1 MTKTSL
7 GPDYIGIGAMKAASG
22 WIFRC
27 IELHPEVSDNTQK
40 EFYFFNKA
48 YNYEKGIE
56 YYYSIFNQHPPNKVK
71 GEFTPSYM
79 LSPHVASL
87 IHKHLPDVK
96 LIACLRNPADR
107 AYSDYRYNI
116 QEGGR
121 FRIYQSF
128 EETLKKDRDFI
139 ERGFYYKQLKPYFD
153 LFPRENILIIFFEDL
168 KKNPVDFIQGIYK
181 FLGLNDVN
189 FIPSLVNRKRS
200 ITGAYIIKNRIPLLN
215 FLLYWFN
222 LKLKENSRLRNIID
236 NSILEKLFFKI
247 QQFNRKQI
255 TGKNVKVLSIPPL
268 NKSTRDYLINTVYK
282 DDIQNLE
289 ILLDKDLSF
298 WK

>member
-1 MTKTSL
+1 MSL

-40 EFYFFNKA
+40 EFNFFNKP

-56 YYYSIFNQHPPNKVK
+56 YYFSIFSQHPPNKVK

-79 LSPHVASL
+79 LSPQVASL
-87 IHKHLPDVK
+87 IYKDLPHVK
-96 LIACLRNPADR
+96 LIACLRNPVDR

-121 FRIYQSF
+121 FKIYKSF
-128 EETLKKDRDFI
+128 EETLKKDKDFI

-153 LFPRENILIIFFEDL
+153 LFPRDNILVVFFEDL
-168 KKNPVDFIQGIYK
+168 KKNPREFIQQIYK
-181 FLGLNDVN
+181 FLGLKDLN
-189 FIPSLVNRKRS
+189 FVPSLVDRKTS
-200 ITGAYIIKNRIPLLN
+200 ITGVYIIKNKIPLLN
-215 FLLYWFN
+215 LLLYWFN
-222 LKLKENSRLRNIID
+222 IRLGKKSRLRKFID
-236 NSILEKLFFKI
+236 NSALEKLFFRI

-255 TGKNVKVLSIPPL
+255 TGKNVKVLTIPPL
-268 NKSTRDYLINTVYK
+268 KQSTRDYLLNTVYK
-282 DDIQNLE
+282 DDIQKLK
-289 ILLDKDLSF
+289 ILIEKDLSF